1 MLTKG
6 TCRFE
11 GNMDEALKSHFL
23 RIWCMIV
30 ADGEVNQKELAFM
43 YQLGNEY
50 GITTTDVQNAILTGG
65 SITVFSNNPKDK
77 IHYLYDLSRMAWVDG
92 NLHEKEKSLLYDYA
106 ILFGFKSEIVSSFV
120 DALLQSAKENMPF
133 EDLIKKLN

>member
-1 MLTKG
+1 
-6 TCRFE
+6 
-11 GNMDEALKSHFL
+11 MDEALKSHFL

-30 ADGEVNQKELAFM
+30 ADGEVNQKELSLM

-50 GITTTDVQNAILTGG
+50 GISIADVQSAILTGG
-65 SITVFSNNPKDK
+65 DITIYSKDPIDK